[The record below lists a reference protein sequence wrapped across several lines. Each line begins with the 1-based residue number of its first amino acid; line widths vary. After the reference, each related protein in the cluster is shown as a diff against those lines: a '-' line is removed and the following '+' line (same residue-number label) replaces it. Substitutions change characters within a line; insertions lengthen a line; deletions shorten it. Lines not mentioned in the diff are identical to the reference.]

1 VGTRLLFAG
10 NLIAQPYMSD
20 LNYRISGELTQT
32 NIVMN
37 NTFWIGLQPALDQ
50 EMLEYV
56 ATKIESF
63 LGVTF

>member
-1 VGTRLLFAG
+1 
-10 NLIAQPYMSD
+10 MSE
-20 LNYRISGELTQT
+20 LNYRISGEMTQT